1 MSEQSQYKNNFIL
14 VAIHKVSA
22 QGKGDGREG
31 VYAKAYIYCFSD
43 VILLL
48 KFAQGGK
55 GQVVKYLTYLSI
67 SILHMTPYTSF
78 FTGFLITAI
87 SQCVRHF

>member
-31 VYAKAYIYCFSD
+31 V
-43 VILLL
+43 
-48 KFAQGGK
+48 
-55 GQVVKYLTYLSI
+55 
-67 SILHMTPYTSF
+67 
-78 FTGFLITAI
+78 
-87 SQCVRHF
+87 